1 LLGLKKKQKK
11 SKVMKIKY
19 LLLLLVIGFVVT
31 AMVYPQIANKTT
43 QIKSYQVGDEA
54 IGFSL
59 KNASNTVNGIGE
71 MVSLKDYKNAGGY
84 IVIFTC
90 NHCPFAKA
98 YEDRI
103 IDLHKKYAPKG
114 YPVIAINPNDAV
126 SYPDDNYANM
136 KVRSKEKGFSFAYLH
151 DATQEI
157 ATAYGASKTPHV
169 FVLEKKGDKN
179 YVRYIGA
186 IDDNTYN
193 SAEVTEKYLETAVDA
208 LVSGKKVEKSFTRAV
223 GCSIKWKE

>member
-1 LLGLKKKQKK
+1 
-11 SKVMKIKY
+11 MKIKY
-19 LLLLLVIGFVVT
+19 LLLILVIGFTVT
-31 AMVYPQIANKTT
+31 AMMYPNQNTKT
-43 QIKSYQVGDEA
+43 QGYQVGDEA

-59 KNASNTVNGIGE
+59 KNASNTITGIGE
-71 MVSLKDYKNAGGY
+71 TVSLKDYKNSDGY
-84 IVIFTC
+84 IIIFTC

-136 KVRSKEKGFSFAYLH
+136 KVRSKEKGFNFAYLH
-151 DATQEI
+151 DVTQKV
-157 ATAYGASKTPHV
+157 ATAYGATKTPHV
-169 FVLEKKGDKN
+169 YLLEKKGDKN

-186 IDDNTYN
+186 IDDNTYTPE
-193 SAEVTEKYLETAVDA
+193 EVTEKYLENAVDA
-208 LVSGKKVEKSFTRAV
+208 LISGKKVEKNFTRAV
-223 GCSIKWKE
+223 GCSIKWKK

>member
-1 LLGLKKKQKK
+1 
-11 SKVMKIKY
+11 MKFKY
-19 LLLLLVIGFVVT
+19 FLVLIVVGFG
-31 AMVYPQIANKTT
+31 AMAMIYPSTTT
-43 QIKSYQVGDEA
+43 QTQGYQVGDEA

-71 MVSLKDYKNAGGY
+71 TVSFKDYKNVKGY

-103 IDLHKKYAPKG
+103 IGLHKKYDPKG
-114 YPVIAINPNDAV
+114 YPVIAINSNDEV
-126 SYPDDNYANM
+126 SYPEDNYANM
-136 KVRSKEKGFSFAYLH
+136 KIRSKEKGFNFAYLH

-157 ATAYGASKTPHV
+157 AIAYGATKTPHV
-169 FVLEKKGDKN
+169 YLLEKKGDKN

-193 SAEVTEKYLETAVDA
+193 PEEVKEKYLENAIDA
-208 LVSGKKVEKSFTRAV
+208 LLNGQKIEKSFTRAV
-223 GCSIKWKE
+223 GCSIKWKN